1 VHKIGSPLIKIYQLP
16 QAYTQDSDNDVQT
29 RQGDEVVPVVPKFGQ
44 LSDVKNS
51 APLTGAIVVAAG
63 DLYCFNHN
71 GGTRTV
77 ENVIP
82 HPIKT
87 SVYIPQTADWSSVLH
102 EPVGV
107 LAPILKDSDNNPL
120 ALSAYSFTPDGI
132 TFTGSTIATTI
143 GFFAKS
149 AIGSSST
156 FALAGD
162 TFYRGV
168 NPTFNRL
175 LVSKDGAEYAIA
187 TMPADGAGYIAVTG
201 VTTSLKATYAVTA
214 TSAKQFISEHPNW
227 VGGHIGLWPDVF
239 VGLYDY
245 PGDQYTDAGGTPI
258 EPGLVPKFRDPGTYS
273 VNFRDGMVEFP
284 TAIDSSATPVRA
296 NYAYLTNVANV
307 TNQKLDAVSGSGN
320 LAYQAD
326 TELLFTDSHGKRW
339 CNRDDNYT
347 PINVY
352 VNGALTPQPTSVT
365 PYDTL
370 DVKLS

>member
-1 VHKIGSPLIKIYQLP
+1 MGAPLIKIYQLP
-16 QAYTQDSDNDVQT
+16 QAYTQDSDNDIQS
-29 RQGDEVVPVVPKFGQ
+29 RSGDEIVPVVTKLTQ
-44 LSDVKNS
+44 ISDVKNS
-51 APLTGAIVVAAG
+51 TPLVGAIIVSKA
-63 DLYCFNHN
+63 DLYCFDLNSN
-71 GGTRTV
+71 SRTV
-77 ENVIP
+77 QDLIP
-82 HPIKT
+82 HPTKT
-87 SVYIPQTADWSSVLH
+87 GVYIPQTADWSSVLH

-120 ALSAYSFTPDGI
+120 ALSAYSFTPDGV

-143 GFFAKS
+143 SFFAKS
-149 AIGSSST
+149 AIGSSIT

-175 LVSKDGAEYAIA
+175 LVSKDGAEYAIT
-187 TMPADGAGYIAVTG
+187 TMPADGVGYITVTG

-227 VGGHIGLWPDVF
+227 VGGHIGLWPDMF

-284 TAIDSSATPVRA
+284 TAIDSSSTPVRA

>member
-1 VHKIGSPLIKIYQLP
+1 
-16 QAYTQDSDNDVQT
+16 
-29 RQGDEVVPVVPKFGQ
+29 
-44 LSDVKNS
+44 
-51 APLTGAIVVAAG
+51 
-63 DLYCFNHN
+63 
-71 GGTRTV
+71 
-77 ENVIP
+77 
-82 HPIKT
+82 
-87 SVYIPQTADWSSVLH
+87 
-102 EPVGV
+102 VGV

-120 ALSAYSFTPDGI
+120 ALSAYSFTSDGV
-132 TFTGSTIATTI
+132 TFTGSTIAAAI

-149 AIGSSST
+149 AIGSSIT

-175 LVSKDGAEYAIA
+175 LVSKDGAEYAIT
-187 TMPADGAGYIAVTG
+187 TMPADGVGYITVTG